1 VKGAGKFTILAG
13 VLPVALAWVA
23 GLSGLP
29 MAHRPVTDVLA
40 EVLAVLLLVLS
51 WRFRRGRL
59 AVAALAIALANF
71 LLRGPMAEDPAAPAG
86 SALAFL
92 LPVTLVILALLPER
106 PIDQPLILALL
117 AVVVAESWLV
127 TAIGRTGAGSPGQVL
142 GAVGELL
149 TTPNLARLF
158 FLISGAFVALA
169 FAARRG
175 SFEGSLLW
183 VMAAS
188 AIALLGS
195 RGPHAAT
202 LAFGAAQIA
211 LLIGLIEDSY
221 RLAYHDELTGLP
233 GRRALEEALRAL
245 DGDYAI
251 AMVDVDHF
259 KRFNDRHG
267 HSAGD
272 QALRMVATELQG
284 VGGGGRAYRY
294 GGEEFAIVFPDASPA
309 RVREQLDNV
318 REKIAGRRFALRAP
332 DRPRRK
338 PDTQPK
344 KSRTPRLI
352 SVSVSIGVAGPNTRR
367 KSPET
372 VLRAAD
378 NALYRA
384 KSAGRNR
391 LVTTG
396 DKVAVKKP

>member
-13 VLPVALAWVA
+13 LLPVALAWVA

-29 MAHRPVTDVLA
+29 MAQRPVTDVLA

-59 AVAALAIALANF
+59 AVAALAVALANF
-71 LLRGPMAEDPAAPAG
+71 LLRGPMAENPAAPGA

-92 LPVTLVILALLPER
+92 LPVTLVVLALLPER
-106 PIDQPLILALL
+106 PIDQPLIVALL
-117 AVVVAESWLV
+117 AAVVVESWLV
-127 TAIGRTGAGSPGQVL
+127 ATIGRTGAGPTGQVL
-142 GAVGELL
+142 GVVGELL

-158 FLISGAFVALA
+158 FLIASAFVALA

-202 LAFGAAQIA
+202 LAFSAAQIV
-211 LLIGLIEDSY
+211 LLLGLVEDSY

-294 GGEEFAIVFPDASPA
+294 GGEEFAILFPGASPA
-309 RVREQLDNV
+309 GVREQLDNV

-332 DRPRRK
+332 DRPQKK
-338 PDTQPK
+338 PDAQPK
-344 KSRTPRLI
+344 KGRPPRLI
-352 SVSVSIGVAGPNTRR
+352 SVSVSIGVAGPNPRR
-367 KSPET
+367 KGPET

-378 NALYRA
+378 KALYRA

-391 LVTTG
+391 LVATG
-396 DKVAVKKP
+396 DKVARKKS